1 LARDARLSFT
11 IDINFNVRNPPVE
24 QRLEQIMATLDQL
37 IEKVGEQST
46 QLASLNTFV
55 EGLQEAIR
63 NEGLS
68 PEDQAK
74 VDRVFA
80 EMLANDQRIADA
92 FTENT
97 PAQGQL

>member
-1 LARDARLSFT
+1 
-11 IDINFNVRNPPVE
+11 
-24 QRLEQIMATLDQL
+24 MATLDEL
-37 IEKVGEQST
+37 IEEVRQQGS
-46 QLASLNTFV
+46 QLDSLNVFV

-74 VDRVFA
+74 VDGVFA
-80 EMLANDQRIADA
+80 SMLQNRQKIADA

-97 PAQGQL
+97 PQQP